1 MASIRDN
8 DLLDKWLLCEFG
20 VDQQTYRDALEEI
33 QELRDAAA
41 GHDDKVAEELKALRL
56 RVVKLRGAIERRQV
70 KLAALAEDGEP
81 EKALDALSE
90 GLDGTAET
98 LGLDIED

>member
-33 QELRDAAA
+33 QELRDDV
-41 GHDDKVAEELKALRL
+41 GKDAERL
-56 RVVKLRGAIERRQV
+56 E
-70 KLAALAEDGEP
+70 E
-81 EKALDALSE
+81 
-90 GLDGTAET
+90 AET
-98 LGLDIED
+98 LVGDLTDRLSDIVVNFGEKANGVAELSAAFDKLYKLFNPEGN